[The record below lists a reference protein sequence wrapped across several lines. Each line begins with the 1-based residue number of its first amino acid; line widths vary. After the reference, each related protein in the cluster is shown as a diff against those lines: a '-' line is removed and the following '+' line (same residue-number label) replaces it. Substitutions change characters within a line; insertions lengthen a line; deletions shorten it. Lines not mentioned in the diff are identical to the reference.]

1 MTNYLE
7 VKNLSKSFDSFQ
19 LHNITFTLPK
29 GYIMGL
35 IGPNG
40 SGKTTTIKLILNML
54 KRNGGEI
61 KIMGLDNIADEQ
73 KAKAELG
80 VVFDTNYFSD
90 DWKVSEVE
98 KSISV
103 FYPNWNTERFSEM
116 LRKFH
121 IAPTKKVKE
130 LSKGMQMKLMLACA
144 FSYDAK
150 LLILDEPTSG
160 LDPVSRDEL
169 LQILSEYIEDGEHSV
184 LFSTHITGDLE
195 RAADY
200 ITYISYGELFFTGS
214 KDEFV
219 DMFRIVKGGMDELSA
234 DLQAKAVGVRTF
246 PTGFEALVK
255 TEDIGSF
262 TALDIEPATIDEI
275 VVFTSKKGEDLALN
289 ELLKKKHNPALLPIQ
304 IAYFAGLRIG
314 EVCGLTWQDIDLK
327 EQCLTIRRSMRYDSV
342 RKKTQIGPTKRKK
355 IRTVDFCDT
364 LAAILREAKKEQM
377 LNSIKYGPLYSQNYY
392 RIVKEKNRTYYEV
405 YSLPRTETPPEGYT
419 QVSFVCLR
427 SDGAYEAPAT
437 VSSVCRYSR
446 KKIGDMDDFHFHL
459 LRHTYT
465 TNLLSHG
472 AAPKDV
478 QELLG
483 HSDVSTTMNIYA
495 HATREAKRTS
505 ARLLD
510 KVVGTA

>member
-19 LHNITFTLPK
+19 LHNISFTLPK

-54 KRNGGEI
+54 ERSSGEI

-90 DWKVSEVE
+90 DWKVTEVE

-103 FYPNWNTERFSEM
+103 FYPNWNSERFAEM

-121 IAPTKKVKE
+121 IVPAKKVRE

-200 ITYISYGELFFTGS
+200 ITYISYGELFFSGI

-219 DMFRIVKGGMDELSA
+219 DMFRIIKGGRNELSA
-234 DLQAKAVGVRTF
+234 DLQAKAIGVRIF

-255 TEDIGSF
+255 TEDIGAF
-262 TALDIEPATIDEI
+262 PALDIEPAAIDEI
-275 VVFTSKKGEDLALN
+275 VVFTSRKGED
-289 ELLKKKHNPALLPIQ
+289 
-304 IAYFAGLRIG
+304 
-314 EVCGLTWQDIDLK
+314 
-327 EQCLTIRRSMRYDSV
+327 
-342 RKKTQIGPTKRKK
+342 
-355 IRTVDFCDT
+355 
-364 LAAILREAKKEQM
+364 
-377 LNSIKYGPLYSQNYY
+377 
-392 RIVKEKNRTYYEV
+392 YE
-405 YSLPRTETPPEGYT
+405 
-419 QVSFVCLR
+419 
-427 SDGAYEAPAT
+427 
-437 VSSVCRYSR
+437 
-446 KKIGDMDDFHFHL
+446 
-459 LRHTYT
+459 
-465 TNLLSHG
+465 
-472 AAPKDV
+472 
-478 QELLG
+478 
-483 HSDVSTTMNIYA
+483 
-495 HATREAKRTS
+495 
-505 ARLLD
+505 
-510 KVVGTA
+510 

>member
-7 VKNLSKSFDSFQ
+7 VKNLSKSFDHFH
-19 LHNITFTLPK
+19 LRNITFSLPK

-54 KRNGGEI
+54 ERSSGEI

-90 DWKVSEVE
+90 DWKVTEVE

-103 FYPNWNTERFSEM
+103 FYPNWNSERFAEM

-121 IAPTKKVKE
+121 IVPAKKVRE

-200 ITYISYGELFFTGS
+200 ITYISYGELFFSGI

-219 DMFRIVKGGMDELSA
+219 DMFRIIKGGRNELSA
-234 DLQAKAVGVRTF
+234 DLQAKAIGVRTF

-255 TEDIGSF
+255 TEDIGAF
-262 TALDIEPATIDEI
+262 PALDIEPAAIDEI
-275 VVFTSKKGEDLALN
+275 VVFTSRKGED
-289 ELLKKKHNPALLPIQ
+289 
-304 IAYFAGLRIG
+304 
-314 EVCGLTWQDIDLK
+314 
-327 EQCLTIRRSMRYDSV
+327 
-342 RKKTQIGPTKRKK
+342 
-355 IRTVDFCDT
+355 
-364 LAAILREAKKEQM
+364 
-377 LNSIKYGPLYSQNYY
+377 
-392 RIVKEKNRTYYEV
+392 YE
-405 YSLPRTETPPEGYT
+405 
-419 QVSFVCLR
+419 
-427 SDGAYEAPAT
+427 
-437 VSSVCRYSR
+437 
-446 KKIGDMDDFHFHL
+446 
-459 LRHTYT
+459 
-465 TNLLSHG
+465 
-472 AAPKDV
+472 
-478 QELLG
+478 
-483 HSDVSTTMNIYA
+483 
-495 HATREAKRTS
+495 
-505 ARLLD
+505 
-510 KVVGTA
+510 